1 MNKTIKICAVLLG
14 MLFPV
19 IIFISAI
26 EVAVFDKAFYT
37 DQMAKNQVIKNTG
50 IYPPDM
56 DLVVDEM
63 ISYLKGDRQDFDIKA
78 RLAPENAKNV
88 VDRVSIF
95 NDKEITHMDDV
106 RNLLLFFLGLRDA
119 AMILALISFLM
130 LLKDHQQAI
139 IKALFYGS
147 TIFIV
152 LFLVIGASFV
162 FNFNDTFILFH
173 QLFFTNDLWIM
184 DPSIDRL
191 IWIVPEPFF
200 FAMISRMVIYT
211 LVPLGLTTLASGL
224 VLFKNKEKKKMHKT
238 KMHKTKMHEL

>member
-1 MNKTIKICAVLLG
+1 MGLNKTIKICAVLLG

-88 VDRVSIF
+88 VDRVAIF

-139 IKALFYGS
+139 TKALFYGS

-184 DPSIDRL
+184 DPSTDRL

-200 FAMISRMVIYT
+200 FAMISRMVIYI

-224 VLFKNKEKKKMHKT
+224 VLFKNKEKKKMHIT
-238 KMHKTKMHEL
+238 KRYEL